1 MGDKNEEPLE
11 LKINCR
17 TWLKDTED
25 LFDFEATNINTN
37 IYTYPNLDKDYFI
50 TKYKDESDDK
60 QKEKIN
66 FIYSNL
72 IRQKIS
78 ANNTTK
84 IVGILKF
91 NKSKSNIKIVNSFKS
106 RYLNNLYM
114 PENCERL
121 YELFPEDQYM
131 NINEGDVIKIG
142 RIRMKFDRIS
152 FMSKNKSLYEVI
164 NNNNLLNN
172 SETINSK
179 ENNETISVNKML
191 ASSIVNPSS
200 ARNTELNGK
209 AYCRLCY
216 QSESSITDPLISP
229 CNCSGSMKYIHLSC
243 LKNSIKLK
251 YHKKSESYFDLFL
264 FQNYSCEICL
274 TMYPEY
280 IIYKTQVYY
289 LIDIDFDKF

>member
-1 MGDKNEEPLE
+1 
-11 LKINCR
+11 
-17 TWLKDTED
+17 
-25 LFDFEATNINTN
+25 
-37 IYTYPNLDKDYFI
+37 
-50 TKYKDESDDK
+50 
-60 QKEKIN
+60 
-66 FIYSNL
+66 
-72 IRQKIS
+72 
-78 ANNTTK
+78 
-84 IVGILKF
+84 
-91 NKSKSNIKIVNSFKS
+91 
-106 RYLNNLYM
+106 M

-164 NNNNLLNN
+164 NNNNLLND
-172 SETINSK
+172 SQTLNSK

-191 ASSIVNPSS
+191 ASSLVNPTS

-216 QSESSITDPLISP
+216 QSDSTITDPLISP

-251 YHKKSESYFDLFL
+251 YHKKSDSYYDMYL

-274 TMYPEY
+274 T
-280 IIYKTQVYY
+280 I
-289 LIDIDFDKF
+289 